1 MSNEPAQAVVI
12 PPHIFVELYS
22 TIADE
27 ITMHICNARG
37 FDMYPPNTKGDDVSY
52 SDEAQEIFNGQSDYA
67 EQMLELCGIIKG
79 DE

>member
-12 PPHIFVELYS
+12 PPHIFVDLYS

-27 ITMHICNARG
+27 LTLHICKVQKV
-37 FDMYPPNTKGDDVSY
+37 DMYARNSGDDLSY
-52 SDEAQEIFNGQSDYA
+52 SDEAQDIFNEQSDYA
-67 EQMLELCGIIKG
+67 EMLLDLCGVITG